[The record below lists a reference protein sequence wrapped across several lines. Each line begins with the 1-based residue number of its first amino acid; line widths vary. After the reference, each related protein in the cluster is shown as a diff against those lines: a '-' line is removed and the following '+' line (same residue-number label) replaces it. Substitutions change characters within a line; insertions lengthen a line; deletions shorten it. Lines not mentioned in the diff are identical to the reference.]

1 MSAFTLIFFSRY
13 HAEMTSTECSSAPLD
28 LPAFLR
34 LIPKV
39 ELHCHLFGTI
49 QRATMLA
56 LCQRNGVAIAADEI
70 DGYYIRGEKPV
81 GVLHIFRQ
89 LEKLIVRAPQ
99 DIYDITLAYLR
110 EAHDH
115 AVRYTEFFWNPTG
128 VLAQRT
134 MTYVQARDAILRAI
148 RDAEA
153 ELGIVG
159 RLIPAIDRADTPEA
173 AFEMVSLVVAH
184 PAAEVIGLGIDYS
197 EVDRPPEFFWKS
209 YRLAK
214 RHGLKATA
222 HAGEYGMHWRNVET
236 AIDLLGVDRLDHG
249 YTVLDNPDLVKRCAE
264 LGILFTVIPTNS
276 YYLRTLPR
284 AEWAAKHPI
293 RFMPG
298 QGLKVHPN
306 SDDPAF
312 HLVTPTGAWHMM
324 VRDFGFSL
332 DDLRGF
338 MGNGIDGA
346 WVDDATRRRWRTD
359 WAAEFDALR
368 RRVAA

>member
-1 MSAFTLIFFSRY
+1 
-13 HAEMTSTECSSAPLD
+13 MTDTAALD
-28 LPAFLR
+28 LSGFLR
-34 LIPKV
+34 RIPKT

-49 QRATMLA
+49 QRPTMEA
-56 LCQRNGVAIAADEI
+56 LCARNRVAIAAGEL
-70 DGYYIRGEKPV
+70 DGFYIRGEKPI

-89 LEKLIVRAPQ
+89 LEKTIVRAPQ
-99 DIYDITLAYLR
+99 DLYDIAVAYLR

-134 MTYVQARDAILRAI
+134 MSYVQARDAILRAI
-148 RDAEA
+148 RDCERD
-153 ELGIVG
+153 LGIVG

-173 AFEMVSLVVAH
+173 AFEMVSLVVAD
-184 PAAEVIGLGIDYS
+184 PAPEVIGLGIDYS

-209 YRLAK
+209 YRLAR
-214 RHGLKATA
+214 RHGLKLTA

-236 AIDLLGVDRLDHG
+236 ALDLLEVDRIDHG
-249 YTVLDNPDLVKRCAE
+249 YTILDNPDLVRRCADS
-264 LGILFTVIPTNS
+264 GILFTVVPTNS

-293 RFMPG
+293 RAMPG
-298 QGLKVHPN
+298 QGLRVHPN

-324 VRDFGFSL
+324 VKDFDFTL

-338 MGNGIDGA
+338 MLNGIDGA
-346 WVDDATRRRWRTD
+346 WTDESTKRRWRRD
-359 WAAEFDALR
+359 WALEFDALR
-368 RRVAA
+368 RRL